1 MTAASTF
8 QDIKE
13 TPWQEKYQILTEQI
27 ENLRSYLLLAVGT
40 RVTDGNKI
48 GIIIDKKISLTDSPE
63 FVVLWSEKLTQIEEP
78 KRLKL
83 EPVIDPTI
91 QVGDT
96 LILNSKHQT
105 QAGERFEI
113 KEFQGNGWVL
123 TTTNQQFH
131 SEYFYAF
138 RMVNDE

>member
-1 MTAASTF
+1 MTAAIII
-8 QDIKE
+8 QDPKE
-13 TPWQEKYQILTEQI
+13 TQWQEKYQILTEQI
-27 ENLRSYLLLAVGT
+27 ENLRSYLVLAVGT
-40 RVTDGNKI
+40 RVTDGHKI
-48 GIIIDKKISLTDSPE
+48 GIIIDKKISLTGIPE
-63 FVVLWSEKLTQIEEP
+63 FVVLWSEKLTQTEEP

-131 SEYFYAF
+131 SEYFYTF

>member
-1 MTAASTF
+1 MTAAIIF
-8 QDIKE
+8 QDTKE
-13 TPWQEKYQILTEQI
+13 TQWQEKYQILTEQI
-27 ENLRSYLLLAVGT
+27 ENLRSYLVLAVGT
-40 RVTDGNKI
+40 RVTDGHKI
-48 GIIIDKKISLTDSPE
+48 GIIIDKKISLTGLPE
-63 FVVLWSEKLTQIEEP
+63 FVVLWSENLTQIEEP

-83 EPVIDPTI
+83 EPVIDPII

-138 RMVNDE
+138 KMVNDE